1 MVDEQLVIT
10 QTKNWIQS
18 LVIGCNFCPF
28 ASREFKQN
36 SIHYQVETGT
46 TLTAGR
52 QAILNECKRLDKDKS
67 IGTTLLIFPNAFR
80 EFEAYWQFVAYAEK
94 LLQQKKYTGVYQIA
108 SFHPLYQF
116 ENTPFDDPANFTN
129 RSIYP
134 MLHFLREDHVR
145 QALKHYPNAEAIP
158 ERNIQFAREKGE
170 AYLKMLIESCL

>member
-1 MVDEQLVIT
+1 MVNEQQIIT
-10 QTKNWIQS
+10 QTKNWIQTI
-18 LVIGCNFCPF
+18 VIGCNFCPF

-46 TLTAGR
+46 TLAAGR
-52 QAILNECKRLDKDKS
+52 AAILNELKRLDKDRS
-67 IGTTLLIFPNAFR
+67 IGTSLLIFPNAFP
-80 EFEAYWQFVAYAEK
+80 EFKAYLDFVAYAEK

-116 ENTPFDDPANFTN
+116 DNTPFDDPANFTN

-134 MLHFLREDHVR
+134 MLHFLREAHVR

-170 AYLKMLIESCL
+170 IYLRMLIESCM